1 MAFHIFQFHECTFL
15 EMQHVLAKMKA
26 ILKSSSNSIRGF
38 SLSCVAYSQEK
49 SCGDESCA
57 TCQMC
62 HLVKSFSS
70 LVNWT
75 GMVDGF
81 ERKSLYLNLL
91 IPFGNFSFVFANL
104 FLCNILF

>member
-1 MAFHIFQFHECTFL
+1 
-15 EMQHVLAKMKA
+15 MQLLLAKLKA

-38 SLSCVAYSQEK
+38 SLSCPAYSLET
-49 SCGDESCA
+49 SCGDDSCA

-62 HLVKSFSS
+62 HLVKSFSA

-81 ERKSLYLNLL
+81 ERKYLTE
-91 IPFGNFSFVFANL
+91 FVVP
-104 FLCNILF
+104 CGI